1 MNKFTEQNKAT
12 AKSDPSAKPAK
23 EVIANTPHNGAD
35 HKDAGHN
42 GTVNTAAKTDSN
54 GSAKVVAADKAKA
67 DVGMQKPAD
76 AAKKDAFNGKW
87 QSQIQ
92 AAKSNW
98 NKISESEL
106 VQSGGVETKLADLV
120 QQRYSLSQDV
130 ARKQVKSFIDKCHC

>member
-12 AKSDPSAKPAK
+12 AKSAAANKPSNGTA
-23 EVIANTPHNGAD
+23 HNGSD
-35 HKDAGHN
+35 HEDGQTSTKQL
-42 GTVNTAAKTDSN
+42 
-54 GSAKVVAADKAKA
+54 AADKAEAAKQPAADKA
-67 DVGMQKPAD
+67 DIAKQKPIETAP
-76 AAKKDAFNGKW
+76 KDAFNGKW

-106 VQSGGVETKLADLV
+106 VKSGGVETKLAELV
-120 QQRYSLSQDV
+120 QQRYLLSQDV